1 MSRTVSRSP
10 APGDKASRSTTGAH
24 RVSHPHDAAERQA
37 DKAADVVARGGSV
50 SGWSFAGVP
59 VAAEATV
66 HREETAAPKGE
77 DEKKKEALTKAA
89 EAALETEAGKRLKEK
104 VLDDPLVKTVK
115 AAATSPAGIAV
126 GLGLAAGGVGA
137 LAATGKELPFQPP
150 EIPLDKITPGLSA
163 KVTYEGPVNAPTK
176 VGLTLTYK
184 EQGPATPKGPDER
197 ERFRAETARMAA
209 DQEAFR
215 RGLRFAPGSKAA
227 AEQADRERAEQEAIA
242 RFVASRSALPGVGRP
257 LIPLTGGPVTTTT
270 PATESEATTTQSAP
284 EEKKKDD
291 AAVQREP
298 ATQTAER
305 AGAGTGHGT
314 SLDGVDTRDLD
325 TGGVDAALASSG
337 RPLVPSL
344 RRSMEARFGYDF
356 SGVRVHDDPTAA
368 AAAGALRA
376 NAFTLG
382 DHIAFAPGTY
392 DPSTPQGRHLLAHEL
407 AHVVQQAR
415 SGAGPVLHRR
425 GVFESIGIL
434 LGLEEGTWSDQEL
447 HAYLDGITASGRID
461 GAYDA
466 DNKARAIVR
475 RWKAASPGFD
485 LLAPQEALLIKEMLD
500 GPTLGEDET
509 CILDLLENSDAGDLR
524 AIFSTGGVRLADL
537 ESDINGD
544 NRVRLDGFVARR
556 FRGGADALRAGT
568 VEVLGDPIPA
578 GAPAFAP
585 SAATLDA
592 WLDSDRSTAE
602 VFALLDRFSP
612 ADLTAA
618 LAHLSAERHGRE
630 RVAVVTLAAQASA
643 GADAALQRQLA
654 LANAALART
663 EAVLRRYFHVQ
674 ARAGV
679 QAWLAASPG
688 VDLLAPA
695 KIGLVQD
702 LVAVPSIAEDGA
714 ALLDLLEGSDAGDLR
729 AIFGG
734 GGVPL
739 ARMDATLH
747 PSVHD
752 RFEAFLAARFRGGRA
767 ALAAGTIEVIGDAVP
782 AGAPRYPFDTTTFDA
797 RFDSDRTAEELIAL
811 VDRFDA
817 ADRERALHHLSQ
829 VRRPALLT
837 RLNQITEQFEAE
849 TDQGRKDA
857 LRDQGKQVRATMLR
871 AERVLLHFFRG
882 RVPATEADL
891 RAGTSPTDPARRTE
905 LREALRPPRR
915 AAATFQPTL
924 PGESQTYEEK
934 VRAKLPTLI
943 QEYYDRLVRGRD
955 VAAHSDP
962 ARVHTL
968 AEFEAIGNVSKA
980 RTDQVFGQ
988 FYAAAAHPPLRAD
1001 RPGRRGNI
1009 HDAFADFR
1017 RRASRMDPD
1026 QRRETAKALL
1036 FYFFQSNSWVR
1047 RLNQAHDA
1055 APKFDDQ
1062 QRPQNDEA
1070 RSLDR
1075 LATEFTATA
1084 DQVRRLNEIDRN
1096 WPASA
1101 QGGQIFIQLFRAET
1115 PEKDRLLLWDV
1126 FQTLIHEYVHTLE
1139 HDDYHAY
1146 AQSFGDNSREYNT
1159 LVEGVCS
1166 LLSEV
1171 VWTDI
1176 EAIAMTDHALRESV
1190 EGTAN
1195 AALPPIEV
1203 PHASQRRY
1211 PSYTEALHLVDLV
1224 GIQNLYAA
1232 FFLGLADR
1240 IGGPPPRARRRP

>member
-10 APGDKASRSTTGAH
+10 AQADKAGRAGKGAH

-59 VAAEATV
+59 TSAEATV
-66 HREETAAPKGE
+66 HREETAAPKSE

-89 EAALETEAGKRLKEK
+89 EAALETETGKRLKEK
-104 VLDDPLVKTVK
+104 VLDDPLVKKVK

-197 ERFRAETARMAA
+197 ERFRAETARIAA

-257 LIPLTGGPVTTTT
+257 LIPLTGGPVVTTA
-270 PATESEATTTQSAP
+270 PPTEAETKAP
-284 EEKKKDD
+284 PESTEEKKKDD

-305 AGAGTGHGT
+305 EAAGAGHGA
-314 SLDGVDTRDLD
+314 DLD
-325 TGGVDAALASSG
+325 ARGVDAAVASSG
-337 RPLVPSL
+337 RPLEPSL

-382 DHIAFAPGTY
+382 EDIAFAPGTY

-407 AHVVQQAR
+407 AHVVQQAH

-475 RWKAASPGFD
+475 RWQAASPGFD
-485 LLAPQEALLIKEMLD
+485 LLAPQKALLIKEMLD

-537 ESDINGD
+537 ESDVNGD

-556 FRGGADALRAGT
+556 FRGGAAALRAGT

-578 GAPAFAP
+578 GAPAFSP

-612 ADLTAA
+612 ADLTTA
-618 LAHLSAERHGRE
+618 LAHLSAERHARE
-630 RVAVVTLAAQASA
+630 RVAVVTLAAQASGG
-643 GADAALQRQLA
+643 GADAALRRQLA

-695 KIGLVQD
+695 KIGLVRD

-714 ALLDLLEGSDAGDLR
+714 ALLDLLEASDAGDLR

-739 ARMDATLH
+739 AQMDATLH

-767 ALAAGTIEVIGDAVP
+767 ALAAGTIEVIGDPVP

-797 RFDSDRTAEELIAL
+797 RVDSDRTTEELVAL
-811 VDRFDA
+811 VERFSD

-849 TDQGRKDA
+849 TDQGRRDA
-857 LRDQGKQVRATMLR
+857 LRVQGRAVRASMLKV
-871 AERVLLHFFRG
+871 ERVLLHFYRD

-891 RAGTSPTDPARRTE
+891 RAGTSATAPARQAE

-915 AAATFQPTL
+915 AAGAATFQPTL
-924 PGESQTYEEK
+924 PGEAQTYEEK
-934 VRAKLPTLI
+934 LRAHLPAMI
-943 QEYYDRLVRGRD
+943 QEYFDHIVGNRD

-980 RTDQVFGQ
+980 RTDQVFGR
-988 FYAAAAHPPLRAD
+988 FYSAAAHPPMRAD

-1017 RRASRMDPD
+1017 RRASRMTPG

-1036 FYFFQSNSWVR
+1036 FYFFQSDSWVR
-1047 RLNQAHDA
+1047 RLNHAHDA
-1055 APKFDDQ
+1055 APRFDDAG
-1062 QRPQNDEA
+1062 RPQNDEA

-1075 LATEFTATA
+1075 LATEFTSTA

-1101 QGGQIFIQLFRAET
+1101 QGGHIFIQLFRAAT
-1115 PEKDRLLLWDV
+1115 PEADRLLLWDM

-1146 AQSFGDNSREYNT
+1146 ATSFGDNSNEYNT

-1166 LLSEV
+1166 LLTEV

-1211 PSYTEALHLVDLV
+1211 PSYTEALRLVDLV

-1240 IGGPPPRARRRP
+1240 IGGPPPPARRRP